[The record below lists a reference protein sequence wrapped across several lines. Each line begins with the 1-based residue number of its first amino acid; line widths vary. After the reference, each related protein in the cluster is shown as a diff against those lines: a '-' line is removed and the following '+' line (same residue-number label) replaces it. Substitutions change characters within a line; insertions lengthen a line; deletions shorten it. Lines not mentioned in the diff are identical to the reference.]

1 MKAFFNLVLTGL
13 AGMLSLQTLAATPPA
28 LAPRVTEIIASRCA
42 LCHGPQGESASAIYP
57 RLAAQHP
64 DYISKQLKDFRDGR
78 RKSDT
83 MTEMAK
89 DLQDDDIAGLAA
101 FFSGR
106 KAGGRQPGD
115 VDLAAVASIFTSAA
129 TTFPEWRPAPRA
141 MVRMASAPSNCRVWR
156 GSIRLTSK
164 SS

>member
-89 DLQDDDIAGLAA
+89 DLQMQCQL
-101 FFSGR
+101 F
-106 KAGGRQPGD
+106 
-115 VDLAAVASIFTSAA
+115 A
-129 TTFPEWRPAPRA
+129 T
-141 MVRMASAPSNCRVWR
+141 
-156 GSIRLTSK
+156 
-164 SS
+164 